1 MDLLLF
7 KQTMGPKAG
16 TNASYPMARTMQV
29 GEAFCFQHPQQQ
41 IMR

>member
-1 MDLLLF
+1 MDLLDF
-7 KQTMGPKAG
+7 KQTMGPKARSSA
-16 TNASYPMARTMQV
+16 TYPMSRTMQV